1 MPIYPLNRPVAKL
14 FSKLPLRG
22 VLIVAFVLQTVSAVG
37 LVGFL
42 SFKSGQES
50 VEDVAHQLIEQV
62 GERISDRL
70 TDNNGLSAI
79 NTFLARLHFSA
90 SGQTFIMDR
99 SGNLIATST
108 LEKSLVTPAK
118 KQPTP
123 LLATSSKDARTRDIA
138 RQLANRFDNFRT
150 LQTTQRFTLGSKGDG
165 VPPRKLRQ
173 FVRVTPYR
181 DVRGL
186 DWLIVVVVPESDFMA
201 PIQANTR
208 NTLWLLA
215 ATLPLAIA
223 IGLLTSR
230 WVTKPIMRLNT
241 AAKNVAKGEWDQPLE
256 IKRLDEVGELANSF
270 NLMAVQLQQAF
281 ADQKSLNEALAH
293 SESQLQQFIEAI
305 PAGVSIHD
313 ASGKVVYF
321 NETAKHWLG
330 VETIP
335 DATLEEAVEVYQMY
349 RQNQPY
355 PIEELPAF
363 RALRGETV
371 FLEDIELYRDG
382 KFIPFEVRA
391 TPIFD
396 EGGNI
401 IYAIIAFSNIAQRKQ
416 YEKILTDY
424 NRTLEAEVAERTCA
438 LARASE
444 LLQYEMAD
452 RKLLEHKLY
461 TSAEQVVK
469 IFESITDVVLIFNQ
483 TAKSIQIIPTKGISQ
498 YNYQT
503 NQSDSIIEQ
512 LFHEEAEEI
521 YFTQVQ
527 QALETQQTISFDYS
541 LRINNKEVWFAA
553 KISPLSDSSAV
564 WVARDIS
571 DRQFAEARLLEAQ
584 KIARIGSWE
593 HDIATKT
600 TTWSEELYRI
610 YDLDPTQK
618 PLPTE
623 QLIEHFHPEDRS
635 RYVKMVRDQAMSGQS
650 FEIDLRLIRR
660 DGSLSY
666 IEVRGKP
673 VYDKKGELIR
683 LFGTV
688 LDISERKQAESALR
702 ESAQGEQAIARSI
715 ERIRQSLDIDTIF
728 KTTTSELRQ
737 TLKCDRVGIYR
748 FNPDW
753 SGEFVAESMAPGWI
767 SLMQQPDDSNVPNT
781 LVEHSSCTVKTM
793 QAGGTPV
800 LDTYLQKNQGGMYAR
815 GVPYR
820 IIEDIYSAGLSPCY
834 IELLKQFQ
842 ARAYVIFPIFCGSQL
857 WGLLASYQNSEPRTW
872 REAEINIGLQ
882 ISTQLGVALQQAQL
896 LEATQQQ
903 AVQLQQAAWAAEA
916 ANLAKSTFLAN
927 MSHELRTPLNAILGF
942 SQLMQRSTN
951 LTREQQENIRIINR
965 SGEHLLALIN
975 QILDLA
981 KIEAGRITIN
991 PTDFKLSNLLND
1003 LEEMFQL
1010 QAREQQ
1016 LQLILDCSSEVPEY
1030 VQTDQLKLRQV
1041 LINLLSNAIK
1051 FTKEGEIRVRVSAV
1065 REGEA
1070 QQLPI
1075 SNYQLHFEIED
1086 TGSGIAA
1093 DELDKLFQAFVQT
1106 KTGTKS
1112 QQGTGLGLA
1121 ISQQFINLMG
1131 GVITVRSEVGR
1142 GTTFAFDIPVSVVD
1156 TPATQPVQPLRRVIA
1171 LERNQPRYR
1180 ILIVDDRSDN
1190 RQLLIKVLAV
1200 FDFELKEASNGIE
1213 AMEVWSSF
1221 EPHLIFMDMWMPVMD
1236 GHEATKRIKATVK
1249 GQATAIIAVS
1259 AGNAEEAPTLTVS
1272 DDCDDFIHKP
1282 FRDTEIFATLHKHLG
1297 VRYIYGEPESVP
1309 ESTQI
1314 EAPTPETLAALPA
1327 DWLAALEKATI
1338 ECDLELILIHIEQIR
1353 DRNDALASALAA
1365 LANEFQFN
1373 QILALI
1379 HPEPK

>member
-1 MPIYPLNRPVAKL
+1 MPIYHFNRLTANF
-14 FSKLPLRG
+14 FSKLPLRT
-22 VLIVAFVLQTVSAVG
+22 VLIVPFVLQTVSVVG
-37 LVGFL
+37 LVGYL

-70 TDNNGLSAI
+70 TDNNGPSTI
-79 NTFLARLHFSA
+79 NTFLARLQFST

-108 LEKSLVTPAK
+108 LETPLVTPTQ
-118 KQPTP
+118 KQPPP
-123 LLATSSKDARTRDIA
+123 LLATNSKDARTRDIA
-138 RQLANRFDNFRT
+138 RQLAHRFGNFRA
-150 LQTTQRFTLGSKGDG
+150 LQTTEKLTLVSKGD
-165 VPPRKLRQ
+165 RQ
-173 FVRVTPYR
+173 FVRVIPHR
-181 DVRGL
+181 DFRGL
-186 DWLIVVVVPESDFMA
+186 DWLIVVAVSESDFMA
-201 PIQANTR
+201 RIQANTR
-208 NTLWLLA
+208 NTLWLLTG
-215 ATLPLAIA
+215 TLPLAIA

-241 AAKNVAKGEWDQPLE
+241 AAKNVAQGKWDQPLE
-256 IKRLDEVGELANSF
+256 NKRLDEVGQLTNSF
-270 NLMAVQLQQAF
+270 NLMAAQLQQAF
-281 ADQKSLNEALAH
+281 AGQKSLNEALAQ
-293 SESQLQQFIEAI
+293 SESQLQQFIETI

-313 ASGKVVYF
+313 ASGKVVYL
-321 NETAKHWLG
+321 NQTAKHWLG

-335 DATLEEAVEVYQMY
+335 DATLEEAVEVYQIY
-349 RQNQPY
+349 RQNQLY
-355 PIEELPAF
+355 PTEELPAF

-371 FLEDIELYRDG
+371 FLEDVELYRDG

-401 IYAIIAFSNIAQRKQ
+401 IYAINAFYNIAQRKQ
-416 YEKILTDY
+416 AEKILTDY
-424 NRTLEAEVAERTCA
+424 NRTLEAEVVERTCA
-438 LARASE
+438 LARANE
-444 LLQYEMAD
+444 LLQYEIAE
-452 RKLLEHKLY
+452 RKLLEQKLY
-461 TSAEQVVK
+461 SSTEPIVK
-469 IFESITDVVLIFNQ
+469 IFDSITDIVLIFQ
-483 TAKSIQIIPTKGISQ
+483 SEEKTIQIIPTKGIVQ

-503 NQSDSIIEQ
+503 NQIDSLIEQ
-512 LFHEEAEEI
+512 FFQEESQEI
-521 YFTQVQ
+521 YFAQVKL
-527 QALETQQTISFDYS
+527 ALETKQTISFDYS
-541 LRINNKEVWFAA
+541 QQINNKEVWFAA
-553 KISPLSDSSAV
+553 KISPLSDRSAV

-571 DRQFAEARLLEAQ
+571 DRQLAEARLLEAQ

-593 HDIATKT
+593 YDIATAT

-610 YDLDPTQK
+610 YELDPTQK
-618 PLPTE
+618 PLPNE
-623 QLIEHFHPEDRS
+623 QLIERFHPEDRS
-635 RYVKMVRDQAMSGQS
+635 RYVTMVREQAMLGQS

-673 VYDKKGELIR
+673 VYDEKGNLLR

-715 ERIRQSLDIDTIF
+715 DRIRQSLDIDTIF
-728 KTTTSELRQ
+728 KTTTYELRQ

-753 SGEFVAESMAPGWI
+753 SGQFVAESMAPGWI
-767 SLMQQPDDSNVPNT
+767 SLMPKPDNLNLQNN
-781 LVEHSSCTVKTM
+781 LVEDTRCTVKTL
-793 QAGGTPV
+793 QASGEPV

-820 IIEDIYSAGLSPCY
+820 LIEDIYSAGLSPCY
-834 IELLKQFQ
+834 LELLKQFQ

-857 WGLLASYQNSEPRTW
+857 WGLLASYQNSAPRTW

-903 AVQLQQAAWAAEA
+903 AVQLQQAAWDAEA

-951 LTREQQENIRIINR
+951 LTREQQQNIRIINR

-981 KIEAGRITIN
+981 KIEAGRITFN
-991 PTDFKLSNLLND
+991 PTDFKLSSLLNEV
-1003 LEEMFQL
+1003 EEMFQL

-1016 LQLILDCSSEVPEY
+1016 LQLIFDCSSDIPEY

-1051 FTKEGEIRVRVSAV
+1051 FTKEGGIAVRVRAV
-1065 REGEA
+1065 REGEN
-1070 QQLPI
+1070 QQTPI
-1075 SNYQLHFEIED
+1075 INYQLHFEIED
-1086 TGSGIAA
+1086 TGAGIAA
-1093 DELDKLFQAFVQT
+1093 DELDQLFQAFVQT

-1121 ISQQFINLMG
+1121 ISQEFIKLMG
-1131 GVITVRSEVGR
+1131 GLITVCSEVGR
-1142 GTTFAFDIPVSVVD
+1142 GTTFAFDIPVSAVD
-1156 TPATQPVQPLRRVIA
+1156 APATQPVQPPHRAIA
-1171 LERNQPRYR
+1171 LERNQPCYR

-1190 RQLLIKVLAV
+1190 RQLLIELLAAFN
-1200 FDFELKEASNGIE
+1200 FDLKEASNGIE
-1213 AMEVWSSF
+1213 AIEMWSSF

-1259 AGNAEEAPTLTVS
+1259 AGSAEEAQTVTVS

-1314 EAPTPETLAALPA
+1314 EAATPETLAALPA

-1338 ECDLELILIHIEQIR
+1338 ECDLELILIQIEQIR
-1353 DRNDALASALAA
+1353 DRNDALASALAV

-1379 HPEPK
+1379 HPETK

>member
-1 MPIYPLNRPVAKL
+1 MPMYPFNRPAAKL
-14 FSKLPLRG
+14 FSKLPLRT
-22 VLIVAFVLQTVSAVG
+22 VLIVPFVLQTVSAVG
-37 LVGFL
+37 LVSFL
-42 SFKSGQES
+42 SFKSGQEA

-62 GERISDRL
+62 GERTRDRL
-70 TDNNGLSAI
+70 TDNGPSAI
-79 NTFLARLHFSA
+79 NTFLPRLQFSA

-108 LEKSLVTPAK
+108 RETPLVTQTK
-118 KQPTP
+118 KQPAP
-123 LLATSSKDARTRDIA
+123 LLATNSKDARTRDIA
-138 RQLANRFDNFRT
+138 RQLANRFGNFRA
-150 LQTTQRFTLGSKGDG
+150 LQTTEKLTLAIEGD
-165 VPPRKLRQ
+165 RQ

-181 DVRGL
+181 DFRGL

-201 PIQANTR
+201 RIQANTR
-208 NTLWLLA
+208 NTLWLLTG
-215 ATLPLAIA
+215 TLPLAIA

-230 WVTKPIMRLNT
+230 WVTQPIMRLNT
-241 AAKNVAKGEWDQPLE
+241 AVKNLAKGKWARPLE
-256 IKRLDEVGELANSF
+256 NKRLDEVGELANSF
-270 NLMAVQLQQAF
+270 NFMAAQLQQAL
-281 ADQKSLNEALAH
+281 ADQKSLNEGLAQR
-293 SESQLQQFIEAI
+293 ESQLKQFLEAI

-321 NETAKHWLG
+321 NQIAKHWLG

-335 DATLEEAVEVYQMY
+335 DATLEEAVEVYQIY
-349 RQNQPY
+349 RQNQLY
-355 PIEELPAF
+355 PAEELPAF

-371 FLEDIELYRDG
+371 FLEDVELYRDG

-401 IYAIIAFSNIAQRKQ
+401 IYAINAFYNIAQRKQ
-416 YEKILTDY
+416 YEKILTDC
-424 NRTLEAEVAERTCA
+424 NHTLAAEVAERSCA
-438 LARASE
+438 LARANE
-444 LLQYEMAD
+444 LLQYEITD
-452 RKLLEHKLY
+452 RQLIEQKLEYY
-461 TSAEQVVK
+461 TDKFVK
-469 IFESITDVVLIFNQ
+469 IFEFITDIVFIFDLREE
-483 TAKSIQIIPTKGISQ
+483 SIQIIPTKGIFQ
-498 YNYQT
+498 YNYHT
-503 NQSDSIIEQ
+503 NQIDSIVEQ
-512 LFHEEAEEI
+512 FFHAASEDI
-521 YFTQVQ
+521 YFAQVL

-541 LRINNKEVWFAA
+541 LQINNQEVWFAA

-571 DRQFAEARLLEAQ
+571 DRQLAEARLLEAQ

-593 HDIATKT
+593 YDIATAT
-600 TTWSEELYRI
+600 TTWSEELYHI
-610 YDLDPTQK
+610 YELDPTQK
-618 PLPTE
+618 PLSGE
-623 QLIEHFHPEDRS
+623 QLIERFHPEDRS
-635 RYVKMVRDQAMSGQS
+635 RYLAMVRDRAMSGQS

-673 VYDKKGELIR
+673 VDDETGQLIR

-702 ESAQGEQAIARSI
+702 ESARGEQAIARSI
-715 ERIRQSLDIDTIF
+715 DRIRQSLDIDTIF
-728 KTTTSELRQ
+728 KTTTYELRQ

-753 SGEFVAESMAPGWI
+753 SGEFVAESMAPGWV
-767 SLMQQPDDSNVPNT
+767 SLMPEPDDCHVLNS
-781 LVEHSSCTVKTM
+781 LVEDSRCTVKTM
-793 QAGGTPV
+793 QAGPEPV

-834 IELLKQFQ
+834 LQLLEQFQ

-857 WGLLASYQNSEPRTW
+857 WGLLASYQNSAPRTW

-965 SGEHLLALIN
+965 SGSHLLALID

-981 KIEAGRITIN
+981 KIEAGRITLN
-991 PTDFKLSNLLND
+991 PTDFKLSSLLNEM
-1003 LEEMFQL
+1003 EEMFQL

-1016 LQLILDCSSEVPEY
+1016 LQLIFDCSSDIPEY

-1041 LINLLSNAIK
+1041 LINLLSNALK
-1051 FTKEGEIRVRVSAV
+1051 FTKEGGIAVRVRAL
-1065 REGEA
+1065 RESEN

-1086 TGSGIAA
+1086 TGAGIAA
-1093 DELDKLFQAFVQT
+1093 DELYLLFQAFVQT

-1121 ISQQFINLMG
+1121 ISQQFVKLMG
-1131 GVITVRSEVGR
+1131 GLITVCSEVGR
-1142 GTTFAFDIPVSVVD
+1142 GTTFAFDIPVSAVD
-1156 TPATQPVQPLRRVIA
+1156 APATQPVQPPRQAIA

-1180 ILIVDDRSDN
+1180 ILIVDDLSDN
-1190 RQLLIKVLAV
+1190 RQLLIELLAG
-1200 FDFELKEASNGIE
+1200 FNFEVEEASNGIE
-1213 AMEVWSSF
+1213 AIEMWSSF
-1221 EPHLIFMDMWMPVMD
+1221 EPHLVFMDMWMPVMD
-1236 GHEATKRIKATVK
+1236 GREATKRIKATVQ

-1259 AGNAEEAPTLTVS
+1259 ADNAEEAQTVTVS
-1272 DDCDDFIHKP
+1272 DDWDDFIHKP
-1282 FRDTEIFATLHKHLG
+1282 FRDTEIFATLHKHLE

-1314 EAPTPETLAALPA
+1314 ESPTAETLAALPA

-1338 ECDLELILIHIEQIR
+1338 ECDLELILIQIEQIR
-1353 DRNDALASALAA
+1353 DRNDALASALAV

-1379 HPEPK
+1379 HPETK

>member
-1 MPIYPLNRPVAKL
+1 MPLYHFNRLTANF
-14 FSKLPLRG
+14 FSKLPLRT
-22 VLIVAFVLQTVSAVG
+22 VLIVPFVLQTVSVVG
-37 LVGFL
+37 LVGYL
-42 SFKSGQES
+42 SFKSGQKS
-50 VEDVAHQLIEQV
+50 VENVAHQLIEQV

-79 NTFLARLHFSA
+79 NTFLARLQFSA

-108 LEKSLVTPAK
+108 LEKPFVTPAAK

-138 RQLANRFDNFRT
+138 RQLANRFGNFRT
-150 LQTTQRFTLGSKGDG
+150 LQTTEKLTLASK
-165 VPPRKLRQ
+165 RERQ
-173 FVRVTPYR
+173 FVRVTPFR
-181 DVRGL
+181 DFRGL

-208 NTLWLLA
+208 NTLWLLTG
-215 ATLPLAIA
+215 TLPLAIA

-241 AAKNVAKGEWDQPLE
+241 ATKNVAKGEWDQPLE

-270 NLMAVQLQQAF
+270 NLMAAQLQKAF

-396 EGGNI
+396 EDGNI
-401 IYAIIAFSNIAQRKQ
+401 IYAINAFSNIAQRKH

-452 RKLLEHKLY
+452 RKLLEQKLY

-483 TAKSIQIIPTKGISQ
+483 RETSIQIIPTKGISQ

-503 NQSDSIIEQ
+503 NQMDSIIQQ
-512 LFHEEAEEI
+512 LFHEESEEI
-521 YFTQVQ
+521 YFAQVR

-593 HDIATKT
+593 HDIATAT
-600 TTWSEELYRI
+600 TTWSQELYRI
-610 YDLDPTQK
+610 YELDPTQK

-623 QLIEHFHPEDRS
+623 QLIERFHPEDRS
-635 RYVKMVRDQAMSGQS
+635 RYVKMVSDQAMSGQS

-702 ESAQGEQAIARSI
+702 ERAEGEQAIARSI
-715 ERIRQSLDIDTIF
+715 DRIRQSLDIDTIF

-767 SLMQQPDDSNVPNT
+767 SLMQQPDDGNVPNT
-781 LVEHSSCTVKTM
+781 LVEHSRCTVKTM
-793 QAGGTPV
+793 QAGGTSV

-951 LTREQQENIRIINR
+951 LTRDQQENIRIINR

-975 QILDLA
+975 QILDVA

-991 PTDFKLSNLLND
+991 PTEFQLSSLLND
-1003 LEEMFQL
+1003 VEEMFQL
-1010 QAREQQ
+1010 QAMEQQ
-1016 LQLILDCSSEVPEY
+1016 LQLIFDCSSEVPEY

-1051 FTKEGEIRVRVSAV
+1051 FTKQGEIRVRVSAV
-1065 REGEA
+1065 REGES

-1093 DELDKLFQAFVQT
+1093 DELDRLFQPFLQT
-1106 KTGTKS
+1106 TTGKKS

-1121 ISQQFINLMG
+1121 ISQQFVKLMG
-1131 GVITVRSEVGR
+1131 GLITVRSEVGR
-1142 GTTFAFDIPVSVVD
+1142 GTTFAFDIPVSAVD
-1156 TPATQPVQPLRRVIA
+1156 APATQPVQPLRRVIA
-1171 LERNQPRYR
+1171 LEGNQPRYR
-1180 ILIVDDRSDN
+1180 ILIVDDQSDN
-1190 RQLLIKVLAV
+1190 RQLLIKLLAA
-1200 FDFELKEASNGIE
+1200 FNCELQEATNGLEAIE
-1213 AMEVWSSF
+1213 MWSSF

-1236 GHEATKRIKATVK
+1236 GQEATKRIKATVK

-1259 AGNAEEAPTLTVS
+1259 AANADEARTVTVS

-1282 FRDTEIFATLHKHLG
+1282 FRDSEIFATLHKHLG

-1314 EAPTPETLAALPA
+1314 EAPTPETLAVLPA

>member
-1 MPIYPLNRPVAKL
+1 MPIYPLNRLTAKF
-14 FSKLPLRG
+14 FSKLPLRT
-22 VLIVAFVLQTVSAVG
+22 VLIVPLVLQTVSVVG
-37 LVGFL
+37 LVGYL
-42 SFKSGQES
+42 SFKSSQES

-79 NTFLARLHFSA
+79 NTFLPRLQFSA

-108 LEKSLVTPAK
+108 LETPLVTPTT
-118 KQPTP
+118 KQSTP
-123 LLATSSKDARTRDIA
+123 LLATNSKDARTRDIA
-138 RQLANRFDNFRT
+138 RQLANRFGNFRA
-150 LQTTQRFTLGSKGDG
+150 LQTTQRFTLANKGD
-165 VPPRKLRQ
+165 RQ

-181 DVRGL
+181 DFRGL

-208 NTLWLLA
+208 HTLWLLIG
-215 ATLPLAIA
+215 TLPLAIA
-223 IGLLTSR
+223 IGFLTSR

-241 AAKNVAKGEWDQPLE
+241 AAKNVATGKWDQPLE
-256 IKRLDEVGELANSF
+256 IKRWDEVGDLANSF
-270 NLMAVQLQQAF
+270 NFMAAQLQQAF
-281 ADQKSLNEALAH
+281 ADQKSLNEALTH
-293 SESQLQQFIEAI
+293 RQSQLQQFIEAI
-305 PAGVSIHD
+305 PGGVSIHD

-321 NETAKHWLG
+321 NQTAKHWLG

-335 DATLEEAVEVYQMY
+335 DSTLEEAVEVYQIY
-349 RQNQPY
+349 RQNQLY
-355 PIEELPAF
+355 PTEELPAF

-371 FLEDIELYRDG
+371 FLEDVELHRDG

-401 IYAIIAFSNIAQRKQ
+401 IYAINAFYNIAQRKQ
-416 YEKILTDY
+416 AEKILTDY
-424 NRTLEAEVAERTCA
+424 SRTLETEVVERTCA
-438 LARASE
+438 LARANE
-444 LLQYEMAD
+444 LLQYEIAE
-452 RKLLEHKLY
+452 RKLLEQKLS
-461 TSAEQVVK
+461 TSTEQVVK
-469 IFESITDVVLIFNQ
+469 IFESITDIVLIFDVQ
-483 TAKSIQIIPTKGISQ
+483 EETIQIIPTKGIFQ

-503 NQSDSIIEQ
+503 NQIDSIIEQ
-512 LFHEEAEEI
+512 FFHEPREEI
-521 YFTQVQ
+521 YFAQVR

-541 LRINNKEVWFAA
+541 LPINNQEVWFAA

-571 DRQFAEARLLEAQ
+571 DRQLAESRLLEAQ

-593 HDIATKT
+593 HDIATAT
-600 TTWSEELYRI
+600 TTWSQELYRI
-610 YDLDPTQK
+610 YEIDPTQK

-623 QLIEHFHPEDRS
+623 QLIERFHPEDRS
-635 RYVKMVRDQAMSGQS
+635 RYLTMVRDQAMKGQS

-673 VYDKKGELIR
+673 VYDEKGQLIR

-688 LDISERKQAESALR
+688 LDISDRKQAESALR

-715 ERIRQSLDIDTIF
+715 DRIRQSLDIDTIF

-753 SGEFVAESMAPGWI
+753 SGQFVAESMAAGWI
-767 SLMQQPDDSNVPNT
+767 SLMQPDDGNVPNT
-781 LVEHSSCTVKTM
+781 LVEDSRCTVKTM
-793 QAGGTPV
+793 QASGEPV
-800 LDTYLQKNQGGMYAR
+800 LDTYLQRNQGGMYAR

-834 IELLKQFQ
+834 LELLKQFQ

-857 WGLLASYQNSEPRTW
+857 WGLLASYQNSVPRTW

-991 PTDFKLSNLLND
+991 PTDFKLSSLLND

-1016 LQLILDCSSEVPEY
+1016 LQLIFDCSSETPEY
-1030 VQTDQLKLRQV
+1030 VQTDQMKLRQV

-1051 FTKEGEIRVRVSAV
+1051 FTKYGVIRLRVSAFID
-1065 REGEA
+1065 REN

-1093 DELDKLFQAFVQT
+1093 DELDQLFQAFVQT

-1121 ISQQFINLMG
+1121 ISQQFIKLMG
-1131 GVITVRSEVGR
+1131 GLITVRSEVGR
-1142 GTTFAFDIPVSVVD
+1142 GTTFAFDIPISAVD
-1156 TPATQPVQPLRRVIA
+1156 APATQPVQPPRRVIA

-1180 ILIVDDRSDN
+1180 ILIVDDQLDN
-1190 RQLLIKVLAV
+1190 RQLLIKLLAV
-1200 FDFELKEASNGIE
+1200 FDFELEEASNGMEAIE
-1213 AMEVWSSF
+1213 MWSSF

-1259 AGNAEEAPTLTVS
+1259 ASNGEEAPTVTVS

-1309 ESTQI
+1309 ELTQI
-1314 EAPTPETLAALPA
+1314 EAPTPESLAALPA

>member
-1 MPIYPLNRPVAKL
+1 MSIYPFNRPAAKF
-14 FSKLPLRG
+14 FSKLPLRT
-22 VLIVAFVLQTVSAVG
+22 VLIVPFVLQTVSVVG
-37 LVGFL
+37 LVGYL

-62 GERISDRL
+62 AERISHRL
-70 TDNNGLSAI
+70 THNNGLSSI
-79 NTFLARLHFSA
+79 NTFLARLDFSA
-90 SGQTFIMDR
+90 SGKTFIMDR
-99 SGNLIATST
+99 SGNLIAAST
-108 LEKSLVTPAK
+108 LETPLAAQAK
-118 KQPTP
+118 NQPTP
-123 LLATSSKDARTRDIA
+123 LLAINSNDARTRDIA
-138 RQLANRFDNFRT
+138 RQLANRFGNFRT
-150 LQTTQRFTLGSKGDG
+150 LQTTQQFTQASK
-165 VPPRKLRQ
+165 RQRQ

-181 DVRGL
+181 DFRGL
-186 DWLIVVVVPESDFMA
+186 DWLIVVVVPESDFTA

-208 NTLWLLA
+208 KTLWLCA
-215 ATLPLAIA
+215 GTLPLAIA

-241 AAKNVAKGEWDQPLE
+241 AAKKVAKGEWDRPLE
-256 IKRLDEVGELANSF
+256 IRRFDEVEELANSF
-270 NLMAVQLQQAF
+270 NLMAAQLQQAF
-281 ADQKSLNEALAH
+281 AEQKSLNEALAQR
-293 SESQLQQFIEAI
+293 ESQLHQFIEAM
-305 PAGVSIHD
+305 PAGVFIHD

-321 NETAKHWLG
+321 NETAKYWLG

-335 DATLEEAVEVYQMY
+335 DATLEESVEVYQIY

-355 PIEELPAF
+355 PTEELPAF

-371 FLEDIELYRDG
+371 FLEDVELYRDG
-382 KFIPFEVRA
+382 EFIPFEVRA

-396 EGGNI
+396 AGGNI
-401 IYAIIAFSNIAQRKQ
+401 IYAIGAFSNIAQRKQ
-416 YEKILTDY
+416 SEKLLTDY
-424 NRTLEAEVAERTCA
+424 NRTLEAEVAAQNSALERA
-438 LARASE
+438 NE
-444 LLQYEMAD
+444 LLQYEMVE
-452 RKLLEHKLY
+452 RNLLTQKFY
-461 TSAEQVVK
+461 TSTDQFLK
-469 IFESITDVVLIFNQ
+469 IFESITDIVLIFCSQ
-483 TAKSIQIIPTKGISQ
+483 PKSIQIIPTKGIFQ
-498 YNYQT
+498 YNYQE
-503 NQSDSIIEQ
+503 NQLDSIIEQ
-512 LFHEEAEEI
+512 FFHEESEEI
-521 YFTQVQ
+521 YFAQVR
-527 QALETQQTISFDYS
+527 QALETKQTINFDYS
-541 LRINNKEVWFAA
+541 LQINNQEVWFAA

-571 DRQFAEARLLEAQ
+571 DRQFAESRLLEAQ

-593 HDIATKT
+593 HDIATET

-610 YDLDPTQK
+610 YEIDPTQK
-618 PLPTE
+618 PLPSE

-635 RYVKMVRDQAMSGQS
+635 RYLTVIRDRARSGKS

-673 VYDKKGELIR
+673 VYNEQGQLSR
-683 LFGTV
+683 LVGTV
-688 LDISERKQAESALR
+688 LDISDRKQAESALR

-715 ERIRQSLDIDTIF
+715 DRIRQSLDIDTIF
-728 KTTTSELRQ
+728 KTTTYELRQ

-767 SLMQQPDDSNVPNT
+767 SLMQKPDDFNVPNN
-781 LVEHSSCTVKTM
+781 LVEDSRCSVKTL
-793 QAGGTPV
+793 QASGEPV
-800 LDTYLQKNQGGMYAR
+800 RDTYLQKNQGGMYAR

-820 IIEDIYSAGLSPCY
+820 IIEDIYSASLSPCY
-834 IELLKQFQ
+834 LQLLEQFQ

-857 WGLLASYQNSEPRTW
+857 WGLLASYQNSAPRTW

-981 KIEAGRITIN
+981 KIEAGRITLN
-991 PTDFKLSNLLND
+991 PTDFKLSSLLNEV
-1003 LEEMFQL
+1003 EEMFQL

-1016 LQLILDCSSEVPEY
+1016 LQLIFDCSSDIPEY
-1030 VQTDQLKLRQV
+1030 VLTDQLKLRQV

-1051 FTKEGEIRVRVSAV
+1051 FTKEGGIAVRVRAV
-1065 REGEA
+1065 REGEN
-1070 QQLPI
+1070 QQTPI
-1075 SNYQLHFEIED
+1075 TNYQLYFEIED
-1086 TGSGIAA
+1086 TGPGI
-1093 DELDKLFQAFVQT
+1093 DPEELERLFQPFVQT
-1106 KTGTKS
+1106 KTGATS

-1121 ISQQFINLMG
+1121 ISQQFIKLMG
-1131 GVITVRSEVGR
+1131 GIITVRSEVGR
-1142 GTTFAFDIPVSVVD
+1142 GTTFAFDISVSAVEAA
-1156 TPATQPVQPLRRVIA
+1156 ATQPVKPPRRAIA

-1180 ILIVDDRSDN
+1180 ILIVDDRADN
-1190 RQLLIKVLAV
+1190 RQLLIELLAA
-1200 FDFELKEASNGIE
+1200 FNFELQEASNGQEAIE
-1213 AMEVWSSF
+1213 MWSSF

-1249 GQATAIIAVS
+1249 GQATPIIALS
-1259 AGNAEEAPTLTVS
+1259 AGDVEEAGSVTVS
-1272 DDCDDFIHKP
+1272 DECDDFIRKP

-1297 VRYIYGEPESVP
+1297 VRYIYDEPESVP

-1314 EAPTPETLAALPA
+1314 EAPTAETLAALPA

-1338 ECDLELILIHIEQIR
+1338 ECDLELILSQIEQIR
-1353 DRNDALASALAA
+1353 DRNDSLATALAA
-1365 LANEFQFN
+1365 LANEFLFN
-1373 QILALI
+1373 EILALI
-1379 HPEPK
+1379 HPETK